1 MGVVQT
7 TKAVLGSRSKQEER
21 KQERGGKRGERARNQ
36 RSGWGK
42 KVCYEF
48 LLSKAEVE
56 VEVEVARG
64 RTETRGGLGTVG

>member
-56 VEVEVARG
+56 VARG